1 MRQFLI
7 NAGRCTG
14 CALLCLFFLLPGAGY
29 AQEVDDHPIWWQDA
43 LQEAHREGYEL
54 IDTEQLDSI
63 LEDPRVILVDVRP
76 DYEYE
81 EGHLPCSVNFPF
93 NLGDKMLLPES
104 KKRAFEELLG
114 PRDRPVVFYCRSF
127 R

>member
-1 MRQFLI
+1 MRHFLI
-7 NAGRCTG
+7 HTGRCMG
-14 CALLCLFFLLPGAGY
+14 WALLSLFILLPCAGY
-29 AQEVDDHPIWWQDA
+29 AQEGDDHPIWWQDA
-43 LQEAHREGYEL
+43 LEEAHREGYEL

-63 LEDPRVILVDVRP
+63 LEDSRVILVDVRP
-76 DYEYE
+76 DYEYK

-114 PRDRPVVFYCRSF
+114 PKDRPVVIYCRSF